1 MSLFQLLLSCILFH
15 YIYFFIICIMKMAE
29 NKEIVN
35 FIENNSSKIIENI
48 EFESIATYN
57 FLKEQFT
64 DSNVRENY
72 LFQFVYRSF
81 YRLDNAGL
89 TPEFKNKYFIILED
103 YRDQE
108 DFNFS
113 DILQRLY
120 VIPNSRGFKTFQF
133 SFTTKM
139 LNIIDEQMPIYD
151 SEVAKTFG
159 FIRPYTPS
167 FDKKLDIYLNKYEV
181 IKDTYLEILNKH
193 LLPKTNI
200 CFDEKFKEYKINEIK
215 KLDFIFWSAGKL
227 KMVD

>member
-1 MSLFQLLLSCILFH
+1 
-15 YIYFFIICIMKMAE
+15 MKMTETKKIIDFIEE
-29 NKEIVN
+29 NSDEIV
-35 FIENNSSKIIENI
+35 ENI
-48 EFESIATYN
+48 EFESIVTYN
-57 FLKEQFT
+57 FLKKQFA
-64 DSNVRENY
+64 DFDVRKNY

-89 TPEFKNKYFIILED
+89 TPEFKNEYFVILEE
-103 YRDQE
+103 YRDQK

-120 VIPNSRGFKTFQF
+120 VIPNRRGFKTFQF

-139 LNIIDEQMPIYD
+139 LNIIDEQIPIYD

-167 FDKKLDIYLNKYEV
+167 FDKKLDIYLNQYEV
-181 IKDTYLEILNKH
+181 IKDAYLEILNKH

-227 KMVD
+227 KIKK

>member
-1 MSLFQLLLSCILFH
+1 
-15 YIYFFIICIMKMAE
+15 MKMTETKKIIDFIEE
-29 NKEIVN
+29 NSDEIV
-35 FIENNSSKIIENI
+35 ENI
-48 EFESIATYN
+48 EFESIVTYN
-57 FLKEQFT
+57 FLKKQFA
-64 DSNVRENY
+64 DFDVRKNY

-89 TPEFKNKYFIILED
+89 TPEFKNEYFVILEE
-103 YRDQE
+103 YRDQK

-120 VIPNSRGFKTFQF
+120 VIPNRRGFKTFQF

-167 FDKKLDIYLNKYEV
+167 FDKKLDIYLNQYEV
-181 IKDTYLEILNKH
+181 IKDAYLEILNKH

-215 KLDFIFWSAGKL
+215 KFDFILCSSWNL
-227 KMVD
+227 KIKK